1 MRSEEQIKTSRL
13 LKPKRIQLSRK
24 SKQGVQL
31 TISEEGSYSKIKI
44 VRAFPLSHP
53 DRYVAFLDEK
63 DEEIGMVKNPKE
75 LDPQSRKILEV
86 ELDKRYLVS
95 IIKKI
100 RSIRTDFG
108 TSYWD
113 VDTNRGRRDFVIQGV
128 QDNIVWLGERRL
140 LFVDVDGN
148 RFEIP
153 DYSSLD
159 KKSASLLEEV
169 LF

>member
-1 MRSEEQIKTSRL
+1 MRSEEQIKTSKL
-13 LKPKRIQLSRK
+13 LDPERIQLSRK

-53 DRYVAFLDEK
+53 DRYVAFLDDK
-63 DEEIGMVKNPKE
+63 DEEIGMVKDPKE
-75 LDPQSRKILEV
+75 LDPQSRKIVEE

-128 QDNIVWLGERRL
+128 QDNVVWLGERRL
-140 LFVDVDGN
+140 LLVDVDGN

>member
-1 MRSEEQIKTSRL
+1 MKSKEQIKTSSL
-13 LKPKRIQLSRK
+13 LDPERIQLSRE

-31 TISEEGSYSKIKI
+31 TISGEGSYSKIKI

-53 DRYVAFLDEK
+53 DRYVAFLDDK
-63 DEEIGMVKNPKE
+63 DEEIGMVKDPKE
-75 LDPQSRKILEV
+75 LDPQSRKIVEE

-128 QDNIVWLGERRL
+128 QDNVVWLGERRL

>member
-1 MRSEEQIKTSRL
+1 MRSEEQIKTSKL
-13 LKPKRIQLSRK
+13 LDPERIQLSRK

-53 DRYVAFLDEK
+53 DRYVAFLDDK
-63 DEEIGMVKNPKE
+63 DEEIGMVKDPKE
-75 LDPQSRKILEV
+75 LDPQSRKIVEG

-128 QDNIVWLGERRL
+128 QDNVVWLGERRL
-140 LFVDVDGN
+140 LLVDVDGN